1 MDSLAFINA
10 GVDDRRFIKKA
21 LHIPIVMLSHGL
33 EGGGGRVGIK
43 PPSVVQ

>member
-1 MDSLAFINA
+1 MDSLAFMNA
-10 GVDDRRFIKKA
+10 SVDDGRFITKA
-21 LHIPIVMLSHGL
+21 LHVPIVMLSHGL